1 MKKKIGFI
9 DLFIDE
15 WHANNY
21 PKLIMQSSLGGE
33 YEVAYA
39 WEEAPKTDR
48 RDLQEWCRQMQV
60 TPAASLEEV
69 VQKSDCLCVLA
80 PSNPE
85 VHERLSKLALTSGK
99 SVYVDKPFAP
109 DFATASRIVEWAAKH
124 HTSLMSSSALRFAVE
139 LKAVAKLPGPVEF
152 FATTGG
158 GGNFPEYAIHQVEMI
173 VSAMGIG
180 IEAVTVQ
187 GKPERLAATLHYSD
201 GRLATLAYSPFFRFT
216 FHAQG
221 KEQAVMNQ
229 ACSKYFENMI
239 EAMLKFFA
247 TGQTPVPLTQTVEI
261 ASVLDALVQGM
272 TQPGKRIAVQK

>member
-21 PKLIMQSSLGGE
+21 PKWVAESSLGGE

-39 WEEAPKTDR
+39 WEEAAKADR
-48 RDLQEWCRQMQV
+48 RDLQEWCRQMQI
-60 TPAASLEEV
+60 TPAASLEEI

-99 SVYVDKPFAP
+99 PVYVDKPFAP
-109 DFATASRIVEWAAKH
+109 DFATANRIVDWAAKH
-124 HTSLMSSSALRFAVE
+124 QTPLMSSSALRFSVE
-139 LKAVAKLPGPVEF
+139 LDAVAKLPGPVEF

-158 GGNFPEYAIHQVEMI
+158 GGNFPEYAIHQIEMI
-173 VSAMGIG
+173 VTAMGTG

-201 GRLATLAYSPFFRFT
+201 GRLATLAYSPFLSFT
-216 FHAQG
+216 FHAQA
-221 KEQAVMNQ
+221 KEQTVMNQ

-247 TGQTPVPLTQTVEI
+247 TRQTPVPLTQTVEI